1 VTDLRSLQERIG
13 GLTGPSLE
21 VNCDLEEHFG
31 EWTNLGGGW
40 RRHKVTGERERYTY
54 VPAPPYTASVDA
66 ALALVERLLPEHGI
80 SMAFRTPHVMACLGA
95 DGNEPDPDLKY
106 PYWAAVMRHSSY
118 RHVDAP
124 MPALALLKALLKALE
139 TVSRPASQERG

>member
-66 ALALVERLLPEHGI
+66 ALALVERLLPDWDWIVGHTNDGLTI
-80 SMAFRTPHVMACLGA
+80 HCRLGQREMSFGHSA
-95 DGNEPDPDLKY
+95 PLAVL
-106 PYWAAVMRHSSY
+106 AALLSALAAETGAALAVK
-118 RHVDAP
+118 DAP
-124 MPALALLKALLKALE
+124 AHE
-139 TVSRPASQERG
+139 